1 MKASGVFHIDKE
13 FLASDG
19 NQILLLLLFLQI
31 ALFSI
36 VSRDFWAG
44 TSTLQSFPQRDPI
57 KPESSLFPGNHCLGE
72 EREDFNPNSK
82 YRNPGRGDYH
92 QSRSVKTKVESVSTK
107 VEGLA
112 RDRSTTD
119 STYCPERL
127 YTTVHLCTC
136 SLVVCRVSINSL
148 VSQCNIMLQH
158 WALQTLQAKGIS
170 QRDAVQ

>member
-57 KPESSLFPGNHCLGE
+57 KPESSLFPGNHCRVKRKKISIPTANIKILRG
-72 EREDFNPNSK
+72 
-82 YRNPGRGDYH
+82 GDYH
-92 QSRSVKTKVESVSTK
+92 QSRSVKTKVKSVSTK

-127 YTTVHLCTC
+127 YTTVHLCAWYF
-136 SLVVCRVSINSL
+136 VVCRVSIDSL
-148 VSQCNIMLQH
+148 VSQCNIIL
-158 WALQTLQAKGIS
+158 
-170 QRDAVQ
+170 

>member
-1 MKASGVFHIDKE
+1 MIKSSWHQMEIRSSSSHFFSREHFSPLFREIFEQAPAHCNRSHRGIR
-13 FLASDG
+13 L
-19 NQILLLLLFLQI
+19 NQRALYSQGTTAWVKRKKISIPTANIKIL
-31 ALFSI
+31 
-36 VSRDFWAG
+36 G
-44 TSTLQSFPQRDPI
+44 
-57 KPESSLFPGNHCLGE
+57 G
-72 EREDFNPNSK
+72 
-82 YRNPGRGDYH
+82 GDYH

-127 YTTVHLCTC
+127 YTTVHLCTWY
-136 SLVVCRVSINSL
+136 LVVSINSL

-158 WALQTLQAKGIS
+158 LALQTLQTIGIS

>member
-72 EREDFNPNSK
+72 EKEDFNPNGK
-82 YRNPGRGDYH
+82 YQNPARGGLPSIKERKNKSRICVNKSGEACPRQVNNRLRLLPRAPLHYCTLVYLLLGCV
-92 QSRSVKTKVESVSTK
+92 QSVNQFSSV
-107 VEGLA
+107 
-112 RDRSTTD
+112 
-119 STYCPERL
+119 
-127 YTTVHLCTC
+127 TV
-136 SLVVCRVSINSL
+136 
-148 VSQCNIMLQH
+148 
-158 WALQTLQAKGIS
+158 
-170 QRDAVQ
+170 

>member
-13 FLASDG
+13 FLALDG

-72 EREDFNPNSK
+72 EREKISIPTANIK
-82 YRNPGRGDYH
+82 ILGGGDYH
-92 QSRSVKTKVESVSTK
+92 QSRSVKTKVKSVSTK

-127 YTTVHLCTC
+127 YTTVHLCAWYF
-136 SLVVCRVSINSL
+136 VVCRVSIDSL
-148 VSQCNIMLQH
+148 VSQCNIML
-158 WALQTLQAKGIS
+158 
-170 QRDAVQ
+170 

>member
-44 TSTLQSFPQRDPI
+44 TAAHCNRSHKEIRLNQRALYSQGTNAWVKRKKISIPTANI
-57 KPESSLFPGNHCLGE
+57 KIL
-72 EREDFNPNSK
+72 
-82 YRNPGRGDYH
+82 GRGDYH
-92 QSRSVKTKVESVSTK
+92 QSRSVKTKVKSVSTK

-127 YTTVHLCTC
+127 YTTVHLCAWYF
-136 SLVVCRVSINSL
+136 VVCRVSIDSL
-148 VSQCNIMLQH
+148 VSQCNIIL
-158 WALQTLQAKGIS
+158 
-170 QRDAVQ
+170 